1 MQSETSPIKVLLL
14 SILGNLAV
22 FIAKMLGGILSGSLA
37 LLADGADSSL
47 NVFSSSIA
55 YYFYK
60 KSQKPPDQRHPYG
73 HEKFEVFGSLLILLL
88 MVLTFSAIGFLA
100 IHRLLEGMP
109 EKIDPVSI
117 VFALFSLVLNLTV
130 STLLKRFSSESLLAS
145 TESRHISL
153 DVAEGATTLA
163 GVTLGSYLSSLYDLF
178 AAIVILVIVTYF
190 VLETLKDLREQ
201 IVDTSP
207 DIELSQIIE
216 EAIKNSQQEIQYH
229 ALRSRKSGRKIYA
242 DFHLVVPKELSVEE
256 AHKICDEIEK
266 KAKEKL
272 GENIDIT
279 IHVEPAE

>member
-1 MQSETSPIKVLLL
+1 MQNEKSPTKVLLL

-60 KSQKPPDQRHPYG
+60 KSQEPPDQRHPYG

-130 STLLKRFSSESLLAS
+130 ATLLKRFSSESLLAS

-242 DFHLVVPKELSVEE
+242 DLHLVVPKELSVEE

>member
-1 MQSETSPIKVLLL
+1 MQNEKSPTKVLLL

-60 KSQKPPDQRHPYG
+60 KSQEPPDQRHPYG

-88 MVLTFSAIGFLA
+88 MVLTFSSIGFLA

-130 STLLKRFSSESLLAS
+130 ATLLKRFSSESLLAS

-153 DVAEGATTLA
+153 DVAEGATTFV

-242 DFHLVVPKELSVEE
+242 DLHLVVPKELSVEE

>member
-1 MQSETSPIKVLLL
+1 MQSETSPTKVLLL

-242 DFHLVVPKELSVEE
+242 DLHLVVPKELSVEE

>member
-1 MQSETSPIKVLLL
+1 MQNEKSPTKVLLL

-60 KSQKPPDQRHPYG
+60 KSQEPPDQRHPYG

-130 STLLKRFSSESLLAS
+130 ATLLKRFSSESLLAS

-153 DVAEGATTLA
+153 DVAEGATTLV

-242 DFHLVVPKELSVEE
+242 DLHLVVPKELSVEE

>member
-1 MQSETSPIKVLLL
+1 MQNEKSPTKVLLL

-60 KSQKPPDQRHPYG
+60 KSQEPPDQRHPYG

-130 STLLKRFSSESLLAS
+130 ATLLKRFSSESLLAS

-242 DFHLVVPKELSVEE
+242 DLHLVVPKELSVEE

-279 IHVEPAE
+279 IHVEPAG

>member
-1 MQSETSPIKVLLL
+1 MQSETSPTKVLLL

-117 VFALFSLVLNLTV
+117 VFAFFSLVLNLTV

-145 TESRHISL
+145 TESRHMSL
-153 DVAEGATTLA
+153 DVVEGATTLT

-266 KAKEKL
+266 KVKEKL

>member
-1 MQSETSPIKVLLL
+1 MQNETPPTKVLLL

-242 DFHLVVPKELSVEE
+242 DLHLVVPKELSVEE

>member
-1 MQSETSPIKVLLL
+1 MRADYSPLKVLTF

-22 FIAKMLGGILSGSLA
+22 FIAKLLGGILSGSLA

-55 YYFYK
+55 YYYYK
-60 KSQKPPDQRHPYG
+60 ESQKPPDTEHPYG
-73 HEKFEVFGSLLILLL
+73 HEKFEVFGSLSILLL
-88 MVLTFSAIGFLA
+88 MVLTFSAVGFLA
-100 IHRLLEGMP
+100 VHRLIEGVP
-109 EKIDPVSI
+109 EKIDPISI
-117 VFALFSLVLNLTV
+117 AFAIFSLALNV
-130 STLLKRFSSESLLAS
+130 SVSMLLRRFSNESLLAS

-190 VLETLKDLREQ
+190 VAETLKDLREQ

-207 DIELSQIIE
+207 NIELSQIIE
-216 EAIKNSQQEIQYH
+216 EAIKNSQQNIQYH
-229 ALRSRKSGRKIYA
+229 ALRARKSGRKIYA
-242 DFHLVVPKELSVEE
+242 DLHLVVPKELSVKE
-256 AHKICDEIEK
+256 AHKICDEIENK
-266 KAKEKL
+266 VKEKL
-272 GENIDIT
+272 GETVDIT

>member
-1 MQSETSPIKVLLL
+1 MQNETSPTKVLLL

-117 VFALFSLVLNLTV
+117 VFALFSLMLNLTV

-242 DFHLVVPKELSVEE
+242 DLHLVVPKELSVEE

>member
-1 MQSETSPIKVLLL
+1 MQSETSPTKVLLL

-88 MVLTFSAIGFLA
+88 MVLAFSAIGFLA

-117 VFALFSLVLNLTV
+117 VFALFSLMLNLTV

-178 AAIVILVIVTYF
+178 ATIVILVIVTYF

-242 DFHLVVPKELSVEE
+242 DLHLVVPKELSVEE

>member
-1 MQSETSPIKVLLL
+1 MQNEKSPTKVLLL

-60 KSQKPPDQRHPYG
+60 KSQEPPDQRHPYG

-117 VFALFSLVLNLTV
+117 VFALFSLMLNLTV
-130 STLLKRFSSESLLAS
+130 STLLKRFSSESLLVS

-153 DVAEGATTLA
+153 DVAEGATTLV
-163 GVTLGSYLSSLYDLF
+163 GVALGSYLSSLYDLF

-242 DFHLVVPKELSVEE
+242 DLHLVVPKELSVEE

>member
-60 KSQKPPDQRHPYG
+60 KSQEPPDQRHPYG

-130 STLLKRFSSESLLAS
+130 ATLLKRFSSESLLAS

-153 DVAEGATTLA
+153 DVAEGATTLV

-242 DFHLVVPKELSVEE
+242 DLHLVVPKELSVEE

>member
-1 MQSETSPIKVLLL
+1 MQSETSPTKVLLL

-117 VFALFSLVLNLTV
+117 VFALFSLMLNLTV

-229 ALRSRKSGRKIYA
+229 ALRSRKSGRKIYT
-242 DFHLVVPKELSVEE
+242 DLHLVVPKELSVEE
-256 AHKICDEIEK
+256 AHKICDVIEK

>member
-1 MQSETSPIKVLLL
+1 MQNETSPTKVLLL

-60 KSQKPPDQRHPYG
+60 RSQKPPDQRHPYG

-88 MVLTFSAIGFLA
+88 MVLTLSAIGFLA

-117 VFALFSLVLNLTV
+117 VFAFFSLVLNLTV

-242 DFHLVVPKELSVEE
+242 DLHLVVPKELSVEE

>member
-1 MQSETSPIKVLLL
+1 MLLL

-60 KSQKPPDQRHPYG
+60 RSQKPPDQRHPYG

-88 MVLTFSAIGFLA
+88 MVLTLSAIGFLA

-117 VFALFSLVLNLTV
+117 VFAFFSLVLNLTV

-242 DFHLVVPKELSVEE
+242 DLHLVVPKELSVEE

>member
-1 MQSETSPIKVLLL
+1 MQSETSPTKVLLL

-109 EKIDPVSI
+109 EKIDPISI
-117 VFALFSLVLNLTV
+117 VFAFFSLVLNLTV

-145 TESRHISL
+145 TESRHMSL
-153 DVAEGATTLA
+153 DVVEGATTLT

-266 KAKEKL
+266 KVKEKL

>member
-1 MQSETSPIKVLLL
+1 MQSETSPTKVLLL

-88 MVLTFSAIGFLA
+88 MVLAFSAIGFLA

-117 VFALFSLVLNLTV
+117 VFALFSLMLNLTV

-242 DFHLVVPKELSVEE
+242 DLHLVVPKELSVEE

>member
-1 MQSETSPIKVLLL
+1 MQSETSPTKVLLL

-117 VFALFSLVLNLTV
+117 VFALFSLMLNLTV

-242 DFHLVVPKELSVEE
+242 DLHLVVPKELSVEE
-256 AHKICDEIEK
+256 AHKLCDEIEK